1 MFHFDVGIAALAFAM
16 IFAWSLQ
23 RGAQSAEAAHVR
35 V

>member
-16 IFAWSLQ
+16 IFAWSLLL
-23 RGAQSAEAAHVR
+23 GAQPAEAAHVR

>member
-16 IFAWSLQ
+16 IFVWSLLPGPQ
-23 RGAQSAEAAHVR
+23 PAEAAHVR